1 MYIVNTTNLAW
12 FAIYLNGRKRYI
24 KITESADSVKKGTK
38 MWIAARLKKPLLVLL
53 YRNDLPNSSNLLV
66 PIMFADDTFYYFYFY
81 LFIFFSFFEY
91 SNINTLLKTVND
103 ELIKIKEGYS

>member
-24 KITESADSVKKGTK
+24 KITESAESVKKGIK

-81 LFIFFSFFEY
+81 LFVYFFLFF
-91 SNINTLLKTVND
+91 
-103 ELIKIKEGYS
+103 

>member
-1 MYIVNTTNLAW
+1 
-12 FAIYLNGRKRYI
+12 
-24 KITESADSVKKGTK
+24 

-81 LFIFFSFFEY
+81 LFVYFFFFF
-91 SNINTLLKTVND
+91 
-103 ELIKIKEGYS
+103 